1 MKKLFVL
8 LFFISFNSYSFFGL
22 FEEKRPNPFN
32 LKDESQQMDYLKKY
46 HPESYERIL
55 KYKQEFAN
63 LQELDE
69 DIVNTEKEWDDY
81 EKYSGKMYNESVE
94 LRKKL
99 EDKKRKKIALEQKVK
114 SMEKEI
120 LSKYKVVNGKLVDRE
135 EERKAK
141 TEEEQNKLLRERI
154 IEFQKER
161 GLPTLKEGQELKVKR
176 E

>member
-1 MKKLFVL
+1 MKKLIIL

-32 LKDESQQMDYLKKY
+32 LNDETKQMEYLKKY
-46 HPESYERIL
+46 HPNSYERIL
-55 KYKQEFAN
+55 KYKQDFSE
-63 LQELDE
+63 LQELDD
-69 DIVNTEKEWDDY
+69 DIVNTEKEWDEY
-81 EKYSGKMYNESVE
+81 EKYSGKMYDEAKE

-99 EDKKRKKIALEQKVK
+99 EVKKRKKLALEQKVK

-120 LSKYKVVNGKLVDRE
+120 LSKYKVVNGKLVE
-135 EERKAK
+135 KKEERKK
-141 TEEEQNKLLRERI
+141 KKKEEEDKILRERI

-161 GLPTLKEGQELKVKR
+161 GLPVLKEDQDIKVKR